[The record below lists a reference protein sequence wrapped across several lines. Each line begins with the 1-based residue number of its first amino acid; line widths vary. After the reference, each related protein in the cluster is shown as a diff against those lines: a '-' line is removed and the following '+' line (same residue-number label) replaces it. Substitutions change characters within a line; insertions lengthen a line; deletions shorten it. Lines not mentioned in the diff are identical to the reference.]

1 MNARISIT
9 DDHVLFVD
17 GLSSI
22 LNRQEGVEVVFTSTN
37 GSDLIKR
44 LQEEMEVDLVFLDL
58 EMPEMDGLET
68 LRQIRKGF
76 PDLPVLMLSM
86 HHDEAIILHLIQNG
100 ASGYLLKNS
109 SVSEL
114 QTAISEVMKTGIYFD
129 DFVVN
134 IVYKGLNV
142 KHRKPIH
149 LGGDQSFS
157 SRELTVLELLCKELT
172 AAEIAEKLCVSQ
184 RTVEGHKRSL
194 MEKTKSKNTA
204 GLIVN
209 ALKLGLIQLDEI

>member
-1 MNARISIT
+1 MSARISIT

-17 GLSSI
+17 GLSAI
-22 LNRQEGVEVVFTSTN
+22 LNRMDGVEVVFTSTS
-37 GSDLIKR
+37 GIELIHA
-44 LQEEMEVDLVFLDL
+44 LNEGIEVDVVFLDL
-58 EMPEMDGLET
+58 EMPEIDGLET
-68 LRQIRKGF
+68 LKLIRKQF
-76 PDLPVLMLSM
+76 PDLPVLILSM
-86 HHDEAIILHLIQNG
+86 HHDESIILHLIQNG

-114 QTAISEVMKTGIYFD
+114 NRAISEVVKTGIYFD

-142 KHRKPIH
+142 KQRKPIH
-149 LGGDQSFS
+149 LGKDQSFT
-157 SRELTVLELLCKELT
+157 SRELTILELLCKELT
-172 AAEIAEKLCVSQ
+172 AAEIAEKLFVSQ